1 MFHLFMPFVI
11 KKINKSISHFLV
23 LRVTYEIGHIELMF
37 LFMKDIVSC

>member
-11 KKINKSISHFLV
+11 KKINKSIGHFL
-23 LRVTYEIGHIELMF
+23 LRVTYEIGHIELIF